1 MNKEGQLM
9 SQPFIYIFYAVV
21 TVLILFFGIRIIIN
35 LQDTGEEVE
44 YRTFVN
50 KMQENVERVY
60 HDSYGSTI
68 SLEKISVPAFISE
81 VCFASE
87 YQEDKVTSNK
97 LKEVIQISDL
107 TDYNVYF
114 ADMDPNEWER
124 NYIEGLVVEGT
135 VCDMTND
142 GKVDLVLENI
152 GTAVKVR

>member
-1 MNKEGQLM
+1 M